1 MKTDQNS
8 SRSPLSPKPKRRLRR
23 SIWILAPLVCIGA
36 VVVYVVVW
44 FSSGPNLRAEGIAS
58 MTLVAPCRLV
68 IVRDD
73 GSFDLQASFNVVEA
87 DRMRAI
93 LAVLNGTRRTLPSRG
108 YHDGKVVIK
117 YSDGST
123 VTVKVTGAGKGAEGG
138 HAGRVRIRVRNYHGL
153 KMSMPELFALGGWDV
168 AEAVVPLFVEA
179 LRREESRG
187 RTRMIVEELVM
198 FGEDAVG
205 ELTKA
210 LDDEDER
217 VRKAAKEALEKIRR
231 EAGH

>member
-1 MKTDQNS
+1 MS
-8 SRSPLSPKPKRRLRR
+8 ASMSKRRRR
-23 SIWILAPLVCIGA
+23 WLIWILAPLVCIGA
-36 VVVYVVVW
+36 VVVCIVVW
-44 FSSGPNLRAEGIAS
+44 CSRGPDLKTERIAS
-58 MTLVAPCRLV
+58 MTLVAPSRLV

-93 LAVLNGTRRTLPSRG
+93 LAVLNGTRRTLPARG
-108 YHDGKVVIK
+108 RHDGQVVIK
-117 YSDGST
+117 YSDGTT
-123 VTVKVTGAGKGAEGG
+123 VKVKVTGARKGAEGG
-138 HAGRVRIRVRNYHGL
+138 DAGRVRIGVRNYHGL

-179 LRREESRG
+179 LRREQSRG
-187 RTRMIVEELVM
+187 KTRMIVEELVM